1 MKKIIML
8 FLSLLLL
15 VSVAAAEKQLGM
27 REYASIDELAS
38 AVSSYFPRVQ
48 GEVKSV
54 ESGTVTVALGSKNGL
69 QPGVVLT
76 LWREGREIL
85 HPVTGAVIG
94 RAEDEVGTLEVKTV
108 QETTA
113 TGTMEK
119 KLSDPK
125 PGDTARITPKKISL
139 GLIPIGSDKSEIV
152 PQLGARLNEQGRF
165 AVLDRAKTDAFLK
178 DRKQDSALIKE
189 MGGAFKLDVVLTVEV
204 HPSDGKHLVTAV
216 IYYADDARPFETI
229 TAMLDLRTKRD
240 ALGEV
245 RPFFAPVPAAPQQ
258 VEEKKSEIPELPF
271 DAQLIAAA
279 DLEGTGGL
287 QYVFSDGANLHIYR
301 SEPSGWREVWA
312 ETAAYSA
319 GEMRHINLDI
329 ADINGNGK
337 PEIFLTY
344 FLRGKVVSSVIEYRD
359 GVYQRIAEVPGFLRV
374 LNQGRRGSILLGQ
387 GYDPARFYS
396 GRPKQYAWSGGAY
409 VPGADYPLPKELQI
423 YGFTVA
429 DFGEAAPLLV
439 GLDEKNR
446 LVVYSNNTPVWR
458 SDEKYSGLGVS
469 VTKPA
474 TGIEA
479 VLRAEGT
486 DDEKTRKVKLPGR
499 VFAADL
505 NNDGKDEIILP
516 KHKGDSIVSGFT
528 DADLV
533 GLGWTGARLEQRW
546 SVPDIPGLVP
556 DLQVL
561 PQQGG
566 GARIL
571 ALVKTLGGLFKRD
584 RVGVMT
590 YSVK

>member
-1 MKKIIML
+1 MKKIILL

-27 REYASIDELAS
+27 REYTSVDELAS
-38 AVSSYFPRVQ
+38 TISSYFPRVQ

-139 GLIPIGSDKSEIV
+139 ALVPIGPDRPEITAE
-152 PQLGARLNEQGRF
+152 LAARLNEQGRF
-165 AVLDRAKTDAFLK
+165 AVLDREKTAAFLK
-178 DRKQDSALIKE
+178 DRTQDSALIRE

-216 IYYADDARPFETI
+216 IYYADEARPFETI

-245 RPFFAPVPAAPQQ
+245 KPFFAPVPAQPE
-258 VEEKKSEIPELPF
+258 VKKEDEQKGGIPELPF
-271 DAQLIAAA
+271 EAQLFAAA
-279 DLEGTGGL
+279 DLEGNGGL
-287 QYVFSDGANLHIYR
+287 QYVFSDGVNLHVYR
-301 SEPSGWREVWA
+301 SEPTGWRETWA
-312 ETAAYSA
+312 ETAVYPA
-319 GEMRHINLDI
+319 GEMQHINLDV

-337 PEIFLTY
+337 PEIFVTAM
-344 FLRGKVVSSVIEYRD
+344 LRGKVVSSVIEYRD
-359 GVYQRIAEVPGFLRV
+359 SGYQRIAEVPGFLRV
-374 LNQGRRGSILLGQ
+374 MNSRRGSILLGQ
-387 GYDPARFYS
+387 AYDPVSFSA
-396 GRPKQYAWSGGAY
+396 GRPKQYAWSDGSYIAGAE
-409 VPGADYPLPKELQI
+409 YPLPKELRI

-429 DFGEAAPLLV
+429 EFGEAAPLLV

-446 LVVYSNNTPVWR
+446 LVVYSNNAAVWR
-458 SDEKYSGLGVS
+458 SDEKYSGVGVS
-469 VTKPA
+469 VMKPE
-474 TGIEA
+474 TGIDA
-479 VLRAEGT
+479 VLRAGA
-486 DDEKTRKVKLPGR
+486 DADKSRKVRMPGR
-499 VFAADL
+499 VFAMDL
-505 NNDGKDEIILP
+505 NNDGRDEILLP

-533 GLGWTGARLEQRW
+533 ALGWTGARLEQRW

-561 PQQGG
+561 PRQGG
-566 GARIL
+566 GARVL

-584 RVGVMT
+584 RVGVIT
-590 YSVK
+590 YSVQ